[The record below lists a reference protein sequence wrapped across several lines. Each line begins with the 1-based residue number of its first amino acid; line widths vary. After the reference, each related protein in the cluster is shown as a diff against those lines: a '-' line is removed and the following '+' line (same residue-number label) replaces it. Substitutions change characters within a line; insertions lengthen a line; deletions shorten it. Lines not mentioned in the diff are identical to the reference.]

1 VADPD
6 CLFCRIVRGEIP
18 ASLVHED
25 ERIIAFRDI
34 APQAPTHILLI
45 PRAHLGDVLDLGEAD
60 GPLLARLMT
69 TAARLAVDAGLD
81 RSGFRLVTNT
91 GADAGQSVQHLHWHL
106 LGGRPM
112 QWPPG

>member
-1 VADPD
+1 MADPD
-6 CLFCRIVRGEIP
+6 CLFCRIVRAEIP
-18 ASLVHED
+18 ATLVHED
-25 ERIIAFRDI
+25 ELIIAFRDI
-34 APQAPTHILLI
+34 APQAPTHLLFI
-45 PRAHLGDVLDLGEAD
+45 PREH

-69 TAARLAVDAGLD
+69 TAARLAADAGLD

-112 QWPPG
+112 HWPPG